1 MNPQHT
7 AARPGVSRAPGRAA
21 RPPRP
26 AGYWERIE
34 RIVAQ
39 GPPLTDE
46 QRARIR
52 VALHGTRRVRTGAAA

>member
-1 MNPQHT
+1 MSTQHT
-7 AARPGVSRAPGRAA
+7 AATAEVPTLGRPA

-39 GPPLTDE
+39 APPLTDE

-52 VALHGTRRVRTGAAA
+52 VALHGNRGVRSGAAA